1 MRYLTI
7 AGHIGNYKS
16 LKGKVDRSPP
26 DRDTCHDLGASI
38 FFNFVFFFIT
48 ILIPVQVTWRVAVT
62 FDLKEE

>member
-38 FFNFVFFFIT
+38 FFNFVFFFYYYFNT
-48 ILIPVQVTWRVAVT
+48 RAGDVASSCNI
-62 FDLKEE
+62 